1 MFRDSFKYYKSRN
14 PAPDLSKVIDFDD
27 PDHVRVKYVK
37 PQVITDVQFG
47 NNFGLKPTEKW
58 KIYELLDIP
67 GLIFIRDPFTS
78 NGQRYWI
85 MKCLKDYSKEPY
97 KLNIDAH
104 NILNNEI
111 WWDVCFQSS
120 ERAKT
125 LLPKL
130 RWATLGYH
138 HNWNTKLYSESSK
151 SDMPVELLGL
161 TSTLAKALD
170 FRDFK
175 AEAAIVNYYR
185 MNSTLAGHTDQSE
198 VNIAAPLFSMS
209 FGQTAIF
216 LIGGSRQEDPADAMF
231 LRSGD
236 VVIMSGSS
244 RLRYH
249 GIPKILAASEP
260 VPWDVSHNDSSN
272 SLTYNQDDWHKARA
286 YIAET
291 RININARQVLEPGQI
306 VLY

>member
-198 VNIAAPLFSMS
+198 ILFWSV
-209 FGQTAIF
+209 
-216 LIGGSRQEDPADAMF
+216 L
-231 LRSGD
+231 
-236 VVIMSGSS
+236 
-244 RLRYH
+244 
-249 GIPKILAASEP
+249 SEQP
-260 VPWDVSHNDSSN
+260 V
-272 SLTYNQDDWHKARA
+272 
-286 YIAET
+286 AET
-291 RININARQVLEPGQI
+291 NM
-306 VLY
+306 